1 MKTETTKR
9 AKKRWGSVFC
19 PVSLLTRTL
28 QLAMEEFEQRAAE
41 AERRLALLEK
51 GGVAAKGA
59 VAAKDE
65 EEGHA
70 HGPTELD
77 RANYRIHILLKTLEK
92 RDAALKHAEEELAKR
107 DYQIMHLKRAY
118 DHKA

>member
-1 MKTETTKR
+1 
-9 AKKRWGSVFC
+9 
-19 PVSLLTRTL
+19 
-28 QLAMEEFEQRAAE
+28 MEEFEMRAAE
-41 AERRLALLEK
+41 AERRLTLLEK
-51 GGVAAKGA
+51 GGVAAKGAGA